1 MDVKPRCIRQTASPQ
16 PIMSMSKLPPGSPAS
31 SSEEEC
37 QWDWQCCTPES
48 GTEKFV
54 MALQLLGID
63 LSKAVPRNIQ
73 EEAITSLDKTPTSDL
88 IVGKFA
94 RTPTKERLLSLS

>member
-1 MDVKPRCIRQTASPQ
+1 
-16 PIMSMSKLPPGSPAS
+16 MSMSKHQPGSPTS
-31 SSEEEC
+31 SLEEEC
-37 QWDWQCCTPES
+37 QWDWQRCTPEN

-63 LSKAVPRNIQ
+63 LSKAVPRKIQ
-73 EEAITSLDKTPTSDL
+73 EEAITPLDKTPTSDL

>member
-1 MDVKPRCIRQTASPQ
+1 
-16 PIMSMSKLPPGSPAS
+16 
-31 SSEEEC
+31 
-37 QWDWQCCTPES
+37 
-48 GTEKFV
+48 